1 MNGTPQI
8 YTQTFILGL
17 KQNLQVKH
25 AKTLLSYDSPCSAEM
40 LESYQ
45 NILNMSV
52 GLNDLFSKIWQEG
65 YIPQTCFNIL
75 INLLLN
81 LVFRIN
87 QVLYMPLEKYLL
99 VGFYDGLSRKKENT
113 Y

>member
-1 MNGTPQI
+1 MLRP
-8 YTQTFILGL
+8 
-17 KQNLQVKH
+17 
-25 AKTLLSYDSPCSAEM
+25 SYDAPGSAEM

-45 NILNMSV
+45 TTLNMSV

-75 INLLLN
+75 IDLLSN

-87 QVLYMPLEKYLL
+87 QALYMPLEKYLL

-113 Y
+113 S